1 MEIQQSLAIIDQALN
16 RGNGN
21 LTFYESR
28 EVANAFDSLISFINE
43 SQQSKSVPP
52 TGPKKPP
59 KGE

>member
-1 MEIQQSLAIIDQALN
+1 MEIQQSLVIIEQALN

-21 LTFYESR
+21 LTFLESR
-28 EVANAFDSLISFINE
+28 QVADAFDSLIAFINK